1 MKMKNGWKVIEL
13 ANQYNVSKQM
23 IFNYINEMKEQKIKG
38 FELSGNQFLINQD
51 GYNYI
56 LQKRQGVT
64 ERVKKLNENIQNI
77 QEENNLEQ
85 AILQNKIEYLE
96 KALADA
102 KEHIT
107 KLEYEVKA
115 KDDDLKASQQNYIE
129 LTNKTLG
136 LLLPEGTQEQPKK
149 KKWWWQR

>member
-56 LQKRQGVT
+56 LQKRQGTT

-77 QEENNLEQ
+77 QEQNNLEQ

>member
-1 MKMKNGWKVIEL
+1 MKNGWKVIEL

-56 LQKRQGVT
+56 LQKRQGTT

-77 QEENNLEQ
+77 QEQNNLEQ
-85 AILQNKIEYLE
+85 VILQNKIEYLE

-107 KLEYEVKA
+107 KLEHEVKT

-149 KKWWWQR
+149 KRWWWQR

>member
-1 MKMKNGWKVIEL
+1 MKNGWKVIEL

-56 LQKRQGVT
+56 LQKRQGTT
-64 ERVKKLNENIQNI
+64 ERVKKLNENIQSI
-77 QEENNLEQ
+77 QEQNNLEQ